1 MRSGL
6 AYFAAPLL
14 GAIAVGGFHPFEY
27 WFFPLISISAVLFMA
42 QKRVFRDRVIIFYL
56 YGIGF
61 LGPLLH
67 WSSTYVGAVP
77 WIILTLGFS
86 VFFIL
91 LAFGYSEGHLLPV
104 AAASAFAVGE
114 GLRAIVPFGGFG
126 WGRVGFSQ
134 LEGPFQMWLRI
145 GGVSL
150 TGFMV
155 ALIAALLATKDRRSF
170 LIVPIILA
178 GILIINPAT
187 AAQDPFDDQETLR
200 IGLIQG
206 GVSQLGLAFN
216 ATPQEVFDRHIA
228 VTEDLLKREQV
239 DLVLWPEN
247 ASDIDPLVNESLNTR
262 LNEIAK
268 RSGAPLVIGA
278 VTESGSGPENVS
290 LMFDGSGEEISRY
303 QKRDLVPFGEYIPL
317 RSIASRIS
325 SLTDSVRDFVP
336 GNEIVSHSVGGI
348 HFAPLIC
355 YEILDDRVA
364 YDNLERSNLGVV
376 QTNNATFGRS
386 WQSGQQFQITRVRA
400 YESRIRFVVAA
411 TTGDTA
417 MIDPNGETLEKLTKY
432 DPGSMVVEVSPSK
445 ASIPPIGPEVFL
457 LAAMILFFFSR
468 IKLNSVITK
477 VKGWVR

>member
-1 MRSGL
+1 
-6 AYFAAPLL
+6 
-14 GAIAVGGFHPFEY
+14 
-27 WFFPLISISAVLFMA
+27 
-42 QKRVFRDRVIIFYL
+42 
-56 YGIGF
+56 
-61 LGPLLH
+61 
-67 WSSTYVGAVP
+67 
-77 WIILTLGFS
+77 
-86 VFFIL
+86 
-91 LAFGYSEGHLLPV
+91 
-104 AAASAFAVGE
+104 
-114 GLRAIVPFGGFG
+114 
-126 WGRVGFSQ
+126 
-134 LEGPFQMWLRI
+134 
-145 GGVSL
+145 
-150 TGFMV
+150 
-155 ALIAALLATKDRRSF
+155 
-170 LIVPIILA
+170 
-178 GILIINPAT
+178 LIINPAT

-477 VKGWVR
+477 VTGWVR